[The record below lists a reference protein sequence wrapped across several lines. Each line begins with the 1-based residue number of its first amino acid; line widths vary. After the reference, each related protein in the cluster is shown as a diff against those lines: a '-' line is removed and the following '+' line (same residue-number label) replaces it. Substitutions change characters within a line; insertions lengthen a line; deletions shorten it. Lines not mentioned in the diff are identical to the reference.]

1 MGRGAGGPRDDRAS
15 RFRAPPCNEPPLPS
29 LQRGVGADALLPGP
43 SRGERIPEDRAL
55 VLPALRYHLPP
66 GYGGLAMTRKKG
78 GGRESVPTG
87 DTEADRAAETG
98 RAAANPAA
106 PVCDHERGLC
116 NHWEMHDRIRELEAA
131 EEHWHNRALLA
142 ENVVRELA
150 ARVRELE
157 ADNA

>member
-1 MGRGAGGPRDDRAS
+1 MRPIYGGLARPLSPSTGQHIATARGRGAGGPRDDRAS

-78 GGRESVPTG
+78 GGRESGV
-87 DTEADRAAETG
+87 DAAGYTSLIV
-98 RAAANPAA
+98 AANPAA
-106 PVCDHERGLC
+106 GPPNAGHY
-116 NHWEMHDRIRELEAA
+116 AA
-131 EEHWHNRALLA
+131 
-142 ENVVRELA
+142 A
-150 ARVRELE
+150 A
-157 ADNA
+157 N